1 MAKTTLGVDHAPS
14 GFPWVVVTEAVA
26 SEVAVE
32 ASVAVASEAE
42 ALAEAGS
49 ISLEFRVQSLE
60 KNMSEPIIEIKNAAI
75 FQRENLVLSN
85 VNLTLHRGEFIYLIG
100 RTGSGKSSLLKTL
113 YGELPAR
120 DGIVRVAGYDL
131 TQLKR
136 KDIPYLRRKIG
147 IVFQDFQL
155 LFDRS
160 VEKNL
165 EFVLG
170 ATGWTEKAEISRR
183 IDEVLAKV
191 GLSDKRK
198 SMPHQ
203 MSGGEQQGVA
213 IARALLNEP
222 DVILADEPTGNLDPD
237 TTLEVMKL
245 LRNISENGTAVL
257 MATHNYTLMQKYPSR
272 IANCKNGTV
281 ICSEME

>member
-1 MAKTTLGVDHAPS
+1 
-14 GFPWVVVTEAVA
+14 
-26 SEVAVE
+26 
-32 ASVAVASEAE
+32 
-42 ALAEAGS
+42 
-49 ISLEFRVQSLE
+49 
-60 KNMSEPIIEIKNAAI
+60 MSEPIIELKNASI
-75 FQRENLVLSN
+75 FQRENLVLAN
-85 VNLTLHRGEFIYLIG
+85 VNLTLNKGEFIYLIG

-120 DGIVRVAGYDL
+120 NGYFHVAGYDL
-131 TQLKR
+131 ANLRK

-165 EFVLG
+165 EFVLK
-170 ATGWTEKAEISRR
+170 ATGWREPDEISKR
-183 IDEVLAKV
+183 IHEVLLMV
-191 GLSDKRK
+191 GLADKRK
-198 SMPHQ
+198 VMPHRL
-203 MSGGEQQGVA
+203 SGGEQQGVA
-213 IARALLNEP
+213 IARALLNHP

-245 LRNISENGTAVL
+245 LRRISENGQAVL

-281 ICSEME
+281 VCSEME

>member
-1 MAKTTLGVDHAPS
+1 
-14 GFPWVVVTEAVA
+14 
-26 SEVAVE
+26 
-32 ASVAVASEAE
+32 
-42 ALAEAGS
+42 
-49 ISLEFRVQSLE
+49 
-60 KNMSEPIIEIKNAAI
+60 MSEPIIEIKHASI
-75 FQRENLVLSN
+75 FQRENLVLSD
-85 VNLTLHRGEFIYLIG
+85 VNLTLNKGEFIYLIG

-131 TQLKR
+131 TQLKK

-170 ATGWTEKAEISRR
+170 ATGWTDKTEISRR

-213 IARALLNEP
+213 IARALLNDP
-222 DVILADEPTGNLDPD
+222 DVIIADEPTGNLDPD

-245 LRNISENGTAVL
+245 MRRISENGTAVL

-272 IANCKNGTV
+272 IASCKNGTV

>member
-1 MAKTTLGVDHAPS
+1 
-14 GFPWVVVTEAVA
+14 
-26 SEVAVE
+26 
-32 ASVAVASEAE
+32 
-42 ALAEAGS
+42 
-49 ISLEFRVQSLE
+49 
-60 KNMSEPIIEIKNAAI
+60 MSEPIIEIKNASI
-75 FQRENLVLSN
+75 FQQENLVLSN
-85 VNLTLHRGEFIYLIG
+85 VNLTLDKGEFIYLIG

-120 DGIVRVAGYDL
+120 DGIIRVAGYDL
-131 TQLKR
+131 TKLRR

-170 ATGWTEKAEISRR
+170 ATGWTEKEEISQR

-198 SMPHQ
+198 CMPHQ

-222 DVILADEPTGNLDPD
+222 DVILADEPTGNLDPE

-245 LRNISENGTAVL
+245 MRRISENGTAVL

-281 ICSEME
+281 VCSEME

>member
-1 MAKTTLGVDHAPS
+1 M
-14 GFPWVVVTEAVA
+14 EAA
-26 SEVAVE
+26 EPLEV
-32 ASVAVASEAE
+32 
-42 ALAEAGS
+42 GS
-49 ISLEFRVQSLE
+49 YQLIVNSLEQ
-60 KNMSEPIIEIKNAAI
+60 NNNTMSEPIIELKNASI
-75 FQRENLVLSN
+75 FQRENLVLAN
-85 VNLTLHRGEFIYLIG
+85 VNLTLNKGEFIYLIG

-113 YGELPAR
+113 YGELPAH
-120 DGIVRVAGYDL
+120 DGYFHVAGYDL
-131 TQLKR
+131 TNLRK

-165 EFVLG
+165 EFVLK
-170 ATGWTEKAEISRR
+170 ATGWREPDEISKR
-183 IDEVLAKV
+183 IHEVLLMV
-191 GLSDKRK
+191 GLADKRK
-198 SMPHQ
+198 VMPHRL
-203 MSGGEQQGVA
+203 SGGEQQGVA
-213 IARALLNEP
+213 IARALLNHP

-245 LRNISENGTAVL
+245 LRRISENGQAVL

>member
-1 MAKTTLGVDHAPS
+1 
-14 GFPWVVVTEAVA
+14 
-26 SEVAVE
+26 
-32 ASVAVASEAE
+32 
-42 ALAEAGS
+42 
-49 ISLEFRVQSLE
+49 
-60 KNMSEPIIEIKNAAI
+60 MSEPIIEIKNAAI

-213 IARALLNEP
+213 IARALLNDP

-281 ICSEME
+281 VCSEME

>member
-1 MAKTTLGVDHAPS
+1 MRANKQTMA
-14 GFPWVVVTEAVA
+14 
-26 SEVAVE
+26 
-32 ASVAVASEAE
+32 
-42 ALAEAGS
+42 
-49 ISLEFRVQSLE
+49 
-60 KNMSEPIIEIKNAAI
+60 EPIIELRNASI
-75 FQRENLVLSN
+75 FQQENLVLSN
-85 VNLTLHRGEFIYLIG
+85 VNLTLNKGEFIYLIG

-131 TQLKR
+131 TQLRK

-155 LFDRS
+155 LFDRT

-170 ATGWTEKAEISRR
+170 ATGWKEPDEISKR

-191 GLSDKRK
+191 GLADKRK

-203 MSGGEQQGVA
+203 LSGGEQQGVA
-213 IARALLNEP
+213 IARALLNDP
-222 DVILADEPTGNLDPD
+222 DVILADEPTGNLDPE

-245 LRNISENGTAVL
+245 LRRISENRQAVL

-272 IANCKNGTV
+272 IANCNNGTV
-281 ICSEME
+281 VCSEME

>member
-1 MAKTTLGVDHAPS
+1 
-14 GFPWVVVTEAVA
+14 
-26 SEVAVE
+26 
-32 ASVAVASEAE
+32 
-42 ALAEAGS
+42 
-49 ISLEFRVQSLE
+49 
-60 KNMSEPIIEIKNAAI
+60 MSEPIIEIKNASI
-75 FQRENLVLSN
+75 FQRENLVLSD
-85 VNLTLHRGEFIYLIG
+85 VNLTLNKGEFIYLIG

-131 TQLKR
+131 TRLKK

-170 ATGWTEKAEISRR
+170 ATGWTDKTEISRR

-213 IARALLNEP
+213 IARALLNDP
-222 DVILADEPTGNLDPD
+222 DVIIADEPTGNLDPD

-245 LRNISENGTAVL
+245 MRRISENGTAVL

-272 IANCKNGTV
+272 IASCKNGTV

>member
-1 MAKTTLGVDHAPS
+1 
-14 GFPWVVVTEAVA
+14 
-26 SEVAVE
+26 
-32 ASVAVASEAE
+32 
-42 ALAEAGS
+42 
-49 ISLEFRVQSLE
+49 
-60 KNMSEPIIEIKNAAI
+60 MSD
-75 FQRENLVLSN
+75 
-85 VNLTLHRGEFIYLIG
+85 VNLTLSKGEFIYLIG

-120 DGIVRVAGYDL
+120 DGTFRVAGYDL
-131 TQLKR
+131 TKLRR

-155 LFDRS
+155 LFDRT

-170 ATGWTEKAEISRR
+170 ATGWKEPNEISKR
-183 IDEVLAKV
+183 IDEVLTKV
-191 GLSDKRK
+191 GLADKPK

-203 MSGGEQQGVA
+203 LSGGEQQGIA
-213 IARALLNEP
+213 IARALLNDP
-222 DVILADEPTGNLDPD
+222 DVIIADEPTGNLDPD
-237 TTLEVMKL
+237 TTIEVMKL
-245 LRNISENGTAVL
+245 LRRISENGTAVL

-272 IANCKNGTV
+272 IANCNNGTV

>member
-1 MAKTTLGVDHAPS
+1 
-14 GFPWVVVTEAVA
+14 
-26 SEVAVE
+26 
-32 ASVAVASEAE
+32 
-42 ALAEAGS
+42 
-49 ISLEFRVQSLE
+49 
-60 KNMSEPIIEIKNAAI
+60 MSEPIIEIKNASI

-85 VNLTLHRGEFIYLIG
+85 VNLTLNKGEFIYLIG

-120 DGIVRVAGYDL
+120 DGIVQVAGYDL

-155 LFDRS
+155 LFDRT

-165 EFVLG
+165 SFVLG
-170 ATGWTEKAEISRR
+170 ATGWTDPVEISKR
-183 IDEVLAKV
+183 IDEVLAMV
-191 GLSDKRK
+191 GLADKRK

-203 MSGGEQQGVA
+203 LSGGEQQGVA
-213 IARALLNEP
+213 IARALLNAP

-245 LRNISENGTAVL
+245 LRRISESGTAVL

-272 IANCKNGTV
+272 IAHCKNGTV
-281 ICSEME
+281 VCSEME